1 MNFSSKKLFC
11 LMVAAIL
18 SCFTITH
25 VSADQADQLNFK
37 LTFTPSLS
45 TTSSPKIY
53 ATISAICTDKNNNYY
68 PQIEQNWYDE
78 KVLIKR
84 SNAQR
89 LCTDSP
95 EGKNFTLTGYQL
107 FVTAYRESKSSP
119 PISIINRAW
128 CNVNLAEDVTFNLT
142 ISTEKNNTGVTCN
155 Q

>member
-84 SNAQR
+84 SNADFVQIVPR
-89 LCTDSP
+89 VKILRSRVI
-95 EGKNFTLTGYQL
+95 NYLSQL
-107 FVTAYRESKSSP
+107 
-119 PISIINRAW
+119 I
-128 CNVNLAEDVTFNLT
+128 
-142 ISTEKNNTGVTCN
+142 EKANHHHL
-155 Q
+155 